1 MTIAPSLRC
10 FECGATYPASTRTCT
25 EDGAPLCPETV
36 GQHWKIEGVLA
47 PRLGGGVFAAF
58 HAASGVRAAITF
70 FPAASVRESA
80 TTDRM
85 GRELAALRMLDKNR
99 GILTLIE
106 EGSEPDGSR
115 FFAHE
120 LGTLRLLQD
129 LLDEWQKPDRGLLEP
144 PLAAQLVRPLLSAL
158 STAHR
163 IGVAH
168 AGLTPL
174 DIYLLPE
181 GEPAEGIT
189 RVVEAR
195 LHGLL
200 TFQMG
205 PELRQAVSSDLR
217 AIGATLFE
225 LLTGRRPPDSVE
237 ALRALPLPKVM
248 LSPVGKVAMRAL
260 GGADQP
266 AYLGAEEMLRA
277 LVTTIPT
284 VLAPPSIEVESATRV
299 DPDVTRRGQE
309 PSKKI
314 ETVNTKPT
322 VPIEIL
328 QAPARA
334 ASSQPLMPLPL
345 GAGPVRSGLTAELH
359 QVSIHDLMKE
369 RESMQKQQPVETL
382 ARSPQHRTS
391 VTDIP
396 MMPPPP
402 DELPLPSAT
411 SGRVKPEP
419 APQAARADAV
429 FQGISF
435 GQEPTIP
442 AVVNASLLAASA
454 ERSQYGAVPAEL
466 VPKAMAAT
474 HSDKAGS
481 GSSSASSG
489 SSSVSSGSSSVSSGG
504 PSVSTGSS
512 SASSGS
518 SSVSISG
525 SLPKPLAPTGSLVIP
540 PQPSGPIAVSPSK
553 PPSVSAS
560 GAAFEPVR
568 LGGSPPRMVSRPP
581 ATPVP
586 GAPLEYEPTPAAGQP
601 PIDPDGATEPAP
613 ALVAAAAPAS
623 PTPAAAEPELKSPT
637 AAPVPAGRELPPW
650 VWAAILGVVCLLAL
664 LAGLF
669 GR

>member
-1 MTIAPSLRC
+1 MTLAPSLRC
-10 FECGATYPASTRTCT
+10 FECGATYPASTRTCDQ
-25 EDGAPLCPETV
+25 DGAPLCPETV

-47 PRLGGGVFAAF
+47 PRYGGGVFAAF
-58 HAASGVRAAITF
+58 HSASGVRAAITF
-70 FPAASVRESA
+70 FPAASVREAA
-80 TTDRM
+80 TTDRI
-85 GRELAALRMLDKNR
+85 GRELAALRILDKNR

-106 EGSEPDGSR
+106 EGTDPDGSR

-168 AGLTPL
+168 AGLSPL

-181 GEPAEGIT
+181 GEPAEGIS

-195 LHGLL
+195 LHGML
-200 TFQMG
+200 TFPMG
-205 PELRQAVSSDLR
+205 PELRQAVAADLR
-217 AIGATLFE
+217 AVGATLFE
-225 LLTGRRPPDSVE
+225 LLTGRRPPDSVD
-237 ALRALPLPKVM
+237 ALRALSMPKVM
-248 LSPVGKVAMRAL
+248 QSPVGKVALRSL
-260 GGADQP
+260 GGTDQP

-284 VLAPPSIEVESATRV
+284 VLAPPSIDVESTTRV
-299 DPDVTRRGQE
+299 DPDLTKRRQE
-309 PSKKI
+309 QSKKL
-314 ETVNTKPT
+314 ETVNNKPT

-328 QAPARA
+328 QAPVRA
-334 ASSQPLMPLPL
+334 AASQPLMPLPL
-345 GAGPVRSGLTAELH
+345 SAGPVRSGLTAELH

-369 RESMQKQQPVETL
+369 RENLQKQDSVETL

-391 VTDIP
+391 ASDIP
-396 MMPPPP
+396 LMPPPL
-402 DELPLPSAT
+402 DEVVPPSAT
-411 SGRVKPEP
+411 SGKVKAEP
-419 APQAARADAV
+419 ASPAPRTEGV

-454 ERSQYGAVPAEL
+454 ERSPYGAVPAEHAA
-466 VPKAMAAT
+466 KAAPAALPE
-474 HSDKAGS
+474 KGA
-481 GSSSASSG
+481 ANA
-489 SSSVSSGSSSVSSGG
+489 SSVSSGG
-504 PSVSTGSS
+504 SV
-512 SASSGS
+512 
-518 SSVSISG
+518 
-525 SLPKPLAPTGSLVIP
+525 PKPLAPTGSLVIP
-540 PQPSGPIAVSPSK
+540 PQPSGPIAISPSK

-568 LGGSPPRMVSRPP
+568 LGSPPARPVSRPP
-581 ATPVP
+581 AAPAS
-586 GAPLEYEPTPAAGQP
+586 GAPLEFEPTPAAGQA
-601 PIDPDGATEPAP
+601 PIDPDGATEPAQ
-613 ALVAAAAPAS
+613 ALAVAVSAPS
-623 PTPAAAEPELKSPT
+623 PTTSAEAESESKPS
-637 AAPVPAGRELPPW
+637 APVPAGRELPPW

>member
-10 FECGATYPASTRTCT
+10 FECGATYPASTRTC
-25 EDGAPLCPETV
+25 EQDGAPLCPETV
-36 GQHWKIEGVLA
+36 GQHWKVEGVLA

-58 HAASGVRAAITF
+58 HAATGVRAAITF
-70 FPAASVRESA
+70 FPSGSTKDQAIL
-80 TTDRM
+80 DRIA
-85 GRELAALRMLDKNR
+85 RELTGLRILDKNR

-115 FFAHE
+115 FLVHE

-129 LLDEWQKPDRGLLEP
+129 MLDEWQKPDRGLLDP
-144 PLAAQLVRPLLSAL
+144 PVAAQLVRPLLSAL

-168 AGLTPL
+168 ASLTPL

-200 TFQMG
+200 TFPMG
-205 PELRQAVSSDLR
+205 PELRQAVAADLR

-248 LSPVGKVAMRAL
+248 QSPVGKVAMRAL
-260 GGADQP
+260 GGTEQP
-266 AYLGAEEMLRA
+266 VYLGAEEMLRA

-284 VLAPPSIEVESATRV
+284 VLAPPNLDIEAATRV
-299 DPDVTRRGQE
+299 DPDPTKRAQP
-309 PSKKI
+309 PSKKV

-322 VPIEIL
+322 VPVEIL
-328 QAPARA
+328 QTPARA
-334 ASSQPLMPLPL
+334 VPSQPVLPLPAA
-345 GAGPVRSGLTAELH
+345 AGPVRSGLTAELH

-369 RESMQKQQPVETL
+369 RELLQKQGPVETL
-382 ARSPQHRTS
+382 ARSPQHRSS
-391 VTDIP
+391 VTDMP
-396 MMPPPP
+396 MIPPPP
-402 DELPLPSAT
+402 DELAPPPAPPSQT
-411 SGRVKPEP
+411 SGPIKPETP
-419 APQAARADAV
+419 VAVPREGV

-454 ERSQYGAVPAEL
+454 ERSQYGTVPAEL
-466 VPKAMAAT
+466 VPRPAAGGQADKAAT
-474 HSDKAGS
+474 G
-481 GSSSASSG
+481 ASVV
-489 SSSVSSGSSSVSSGG
+489 SV
-504 PSVSTGSS
+504 
-512 SASSGS
+512 
-518 SSVSISG
+518 SG
-525 SLPKPLAPTGSLVIP
+525 SLPKPLQTSGSLVIP
-540 PQPSGPIAVSPSK
+540 PQPSGPVSVPSSK

-560 GAAFEPVR
+560 GASFEPVR
-568 LGGSPPRMVSRPP
+568 LGGPSGPARVVSRPP
-581 ATPVP
+581 TAPSP
-586 GAPLEYEPTPAAGQP
+586 GLPLEYEPTPAAGQP
-601 PIDPDGATEPAP
+601 PVDPDGATEPAP
-613 ALVAAAAPAS
+613 ALSPLAAGQGQGSTETATKA
-623 PTPAAAEPELKSPT
+623 

-650 VWAAILGVVCLLAL
+650 VWAAILAVVCLLAL